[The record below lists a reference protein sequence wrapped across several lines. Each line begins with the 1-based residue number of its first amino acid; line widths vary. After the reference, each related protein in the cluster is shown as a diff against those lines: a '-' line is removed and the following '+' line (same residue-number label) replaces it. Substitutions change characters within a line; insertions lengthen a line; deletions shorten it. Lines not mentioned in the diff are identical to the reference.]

1 MPETVKEQVDPEI
14 PADEVLSA
22 VSPHAR
28 KGFFSTAYSSAALL
42 GDPISP
48 GPVADDPA
56 RAGTESKDPDLPW
69 FRINWE
75 IKALVPIACV
85 LLGGML
91 LFLLATLSWR
101 DPERHTVLLV
111 AGAGAVAICGALLV
125 VLTYTVQRPMVELQQ
140 KIAQLGG
147 GDLSVAVSFAHR
159 NDEIGDLGRNF
170 NQMVVQLRESREEI
184 ERLHRTQMS
193 RAEHLATLGELATGL
208 AHEIRN
214 PLAGI
219 AGVIEIIGRDLPTTS
234 PARAVVKDVRQEIA
248 RINHIV
254 TDLLQ
259 TARPHPPTVRKSDL
273 NVTVEHAVM
282 LGRQQALAKSVEIT
296 LLKDP
301 TLPEV
306 EHDSDQIHQVLLNL
320 LLNALQAIDL
330 QANDLQ
336 AGDLQASG
344 HNRKITVTVKPQ
356 GTTAVVEVADNGRGI
371 APDHLPNIFRPFY
384 TTKGDGTGL
393 GLSLA
398 RRIVEDHQGRIDVS
412 SAVGMGTT
420 FAVILPL
427 QRAAA
432 QNAAS

>member
-1 MPETVKEQVDPEI
+1 MPNAAKQITDPGPDPKPEPVPT
-14 PADEVLSA
+14 PAE
-22 VSPHAR
+22 AR
-28 KGFFSTAYSSAALL
+28 KRSFSTGDTADAASTADASKAEV
-42 GDPISP
+42 GARQS
-48 GPVADDPA
+48 DDP
-56 RAGTESKDPDLPW
+56 SLPW
-69 FRINWE
+69 LRINWE

-140 KIAQLGG
+140 KIAELGG
-147 GDLSVAVSFAHR
+147 GDLSVSVSFAQR

-170 NQMVVQLRESREEI
+170 NQMVKQLRETREEI

-193 RAEHLATLGELATGL
+193 RAEHFATLGEVATGL

-219 AGVIEIIGRDLPTTS
+219 AGVIEIISRDLPSSS
-234 PARAVVKDVRQEIA
+234 PAREVVKDVRREIA

-259 TARPHPPTVRKSDL
+259 TARPHPPKIRKSDL
-273 NVTVEHAVM
+273 NTTVEHAVM
-282 LGRQQALAKSVEIT
+282 LGRQQALSKGIEIA
-296 LLKDP
+296 LRKDP
-301 TLPEV
+301 SLPEV

-320 LLNALQAIDL
+320 LLNAQQAID
-330 QANDLQ
+330 AK
-336 AGDLQASG
+336 G
-344 HNRKITVTVKPQ
+344 KIEVTVERK
-356 GTTAVVEVADNGRGI
+356 GSSAAIEVKDNGRGI
-371 APDHLPNIFRPFY
+371 SPEALPNIFRPFY

-398 RRIVEDHQGRIDVS
+398 RRIVEDHQGRIDVTS
-412 SAVGMGTT
+412 TAGKGTT
-420 FAVILPL
+420 FTVVLPL
-427 QRAAA
+427 QRTTAP
-432 QNAAS
+432 ASLS

>member
-1 MPETVKEQVDPEI
+1 MHMPETARELTNPEV
-14 PADEVLSA
+14 PEAGVAAAS
-22 VSPHAR
+22 VRPR
-28 KGFFSTAYSSAALL
+28 TGFFSTEYSSTASQSEPASRTPAGDDLALAAA
-42 GDPISP
+42 
-48 GPVADDPA
+48 GPK
-56 RAGTESKDPDLPW
+56 SPDLPGL
-69 FRINWE
+69 RINWE

-101 DPERHTVLLV
+101 DPERHIVLLV

-140 KIAQLGG
+140 KIALLGG
-147 GDLSVAVSFAHR
+147 GDLGVAVSFSHR

-170 NQMVVQLRESREEI
+170 NRMVEQLRESRVEI

-193 RAEHLATLGELATGL
+193 RAEHLATLGEMATGL

-219 AGVIEIIGRDLPTTS
+219 AGVIEIIGRDLPATS
-234 PARAVVKDVRQEIA
+234 PARSVVKDVRLEIA

-259 TARPHPPTVRKSDL
+259 TARPHPPRVHKSDL
-273 NVTVEHAVM
+273 NTTVEHAVM
-282 LGRQQALAKSVEIT
+282 LGRQQALAKSVEIA
-296 LLKDP
+296 LQKDP
-301 TLPEV
+301 SLPEV
-306 EHDSDQIHQVLLNL
+306 EHDGDQIHQVLLNL
-320 LLNALQAIDL
+320 LLNALQAIDE
-330 QANDLQ
+330 N
-336 AGDLQASG
+336 G
-344 HNRKITVTVKPQ
+344 KITVTVKPH
-356 GTTAVVEVADNGRGI
+356 GAMAVVEVGDNGKGI

-398 RRIVEDHQGRIDVS
+398 RRIVEDHHGRIEVTS
-412 SAVGMGTT
+412 TVGKGTV
-420 FAVILPL
+420 FAVVLPL
-427 QRAAA
+427 QRAGV
-432 QNAAS
+432 QNATS

>member
-1 MPETVKEQVDPEI
+1 MGSKPDSPIEPDATVGAP
-14 PADEVLSA
+14 P
-22 VSPHAR
+22 AR
-28 KGFFSTAYSSAALL
+28 KSFFSTLSGGTTDAEPVSASRVQPP
-42 GDPISP
+42 DP
-48 GPVADDPA
+48 
-56 RAGTESKDPDLPW
+56 ELPS

-85 LLGGML
+85 LLGGMF

-125 VLTYTVQRPMVELQQ
+125 VLTYMVQRPMVELQQ

-147 GDLSVAVSFAHR
+147 GDLNVSVSFAHR

-170 NQMVVQLRESREEI
+170 NQMVEQLRESRQEI

-219 AGVIEIIGRDLPTTS
+219 AGVIEIISRDLPASS
-234 PARAVVKDVRQEIA
+234 PARMVVKDVRQEIA

-254 TDLLQ
+254 TDLLH
-259 TARPHPPTVRKSDL
+259 TARPHPPKVGKSDL
-273 NVTVEHAVM
+273 NTTVEHAVM
-282 LGRQQALAKSVEIT
+282 LGRQQALAKSIEIS
-296 LLKDP
+296 LHKDP
-301 TLPEV
+301 SLPEV

-330 QANDLQ
+330 N
-336 AGDLQASG
+336 G
-344 HNRKITVTVKPQ
+344 KIAVTVERRGK
-356 GTTAVVEVADNGRGI
+356 TAVIEVSDNGRGI
-371 APDHLPNIFRPFY
+371 APDHLPNIFRPFF
-384 TTKGDGTGL
+384 TTKGEGTGL

-398 RRIVEDHQGRIDVS
+398 RRIVEDHQGRIDVTS
-412 SAVGMGTT
+412 TVGKGTT
-420 FAVILPL
+420 FGVVLPL
-427 QRAAA
+427 ERAAA
-432 QNAAS
+432 PNSAS